1 VEQPVPAPDAGT
13 SNTWTLGT
21 LASGATGQIIVRG
34 FFASTAS
41 AHVAQT
47 RFQIGNPS
55 GAAFATETTH
65 VLGTPPV
72 AVGRL
77 MLRRTGNDIWSLRGK
92 FTAPRLDPTG
102 LPFAI
107 SILGPGGVEHTTPLL
122 LPQLVAMRPGYFTFL
137 GDVAGNGRVRLF
149 LKQHRAGD
157 WGILLR
163 SRGPGIL
170 PPFPADPTFFTVV
183 RVGTASY
190 VSTSGQLRDVGQRGV
205 VRKFP

>member
-77 MLRRTGNDIWSLRGK
+77 MLRRTGNDIWSLKGR

-102 LPFAI
+102 LPLEI
-107 SILGPGGVEHTTPLL
+107 SIVGPGGVEHITPLL
-122 LPQLVAMRPGYFTFL
+122 LPQLQVVRPGYFSFF
-137 GDVAGNGRVRLF
+137 GNVQGNGLVKLF
-149 LKQHRAGD
+149 LKQRKSGD
-157 WGILLR
+157 WFFLVR

-170 PPFPADPTFFTVV
+170 PAFPADPTFFTIV
-183 RVGTASY
+183 RVGTAS
-190 VSTSGQLRDVGQRGV
+190 
-205 VRKFP
+205 F